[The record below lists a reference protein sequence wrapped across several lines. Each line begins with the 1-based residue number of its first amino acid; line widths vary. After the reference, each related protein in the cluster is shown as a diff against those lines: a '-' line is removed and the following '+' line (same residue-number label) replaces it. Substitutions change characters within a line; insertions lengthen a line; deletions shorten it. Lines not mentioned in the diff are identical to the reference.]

1 MTRPARPTAAA
12 LSVPLLVAGVLLF
25 WLVVLPARIHP
36 AKTTGPSIVAW
47 DLYSYFLPK
56 LEYGTDEL
64 LAGRLPVW
72 NPYEFAGI
80 PFLATAQPAAV
91 YPPKLLV
98 FGALPERPALIVFLA
113 AHHLLAA
120 LGMLALLRRVGVGP
134 LGALAGAAG
143 AALAAPLLLSLYHP
157 GRFAS
162 LAWTPLVFAAAESL
176 GRGGGARAVV
186 GLALALAMQLTAGY
200 PEIALDCVLLVGVLA
215 LARLATAT
223 WPAPARRVLPGLAA
237 GVVLGWLAAGIQTF
251 PLAALVLQAER
262 AALAEHAVAL
272 FTQPGTTLALVA
284 TALWSFPALAGVGL
298 GAVGRRE
305 AAAPAVALA
314 ACVVLIAFAWPWLR
328 ALPGFAAARH
338 PLVWTWMVPFLVAWL
353 VAHGTDA
360 LVAAPRGPGRVLVG
374 VVGAAVVALAAA
386 ALLLDR
392 PLVHAAGL
400 SWTPYLGTDAARA
413 FGAGDLLAIA
423 AAAGGGACLAAA
435 ALAGRSG
442 LVAPALGLLVASQV
456 AAFPFGSPLP
466 PLTPPDAP
474 QRVAALL
481 GRTPGEADGRVL
493 SMPDVAGGWQLR
505 ERVENLFGAEH
516 SILPPRFGRVLDR
529 LGVDL
534 VLGQADW
541 PAVARAGGFL
551 DALDV
556 GLVVAPARFTEELAA
571 HGLDRTGGT
580 FAHLALYANR
590 ERGTRAQVVY
600 AATVLPAL
608 DAALTRVLAPGFDP
622 RQEVVLE
629 ASPAGRYPP
638 RARQPPTPAA
648 VRREGPTRIEVTAEA
663 LAPGILVLA
672 EACFPGWTATIDG
685 EPAPIHCANLLTR
698 GVELAPGRHVVRFEY
713 RAPGLTAGVAAT
725 VISLTL
731 CGLLL
736 VGARRRA

>member
-1 MTRPARPTAAA
+1 
-12 LSVPLLVAGVLLF
+12 
-25 WLVVLPARIHP
+25 
-36 AKTTGPSIVAW
+36 
-47 DLYSYFLPK
+47 
-56 LEYGTDEL
+56 
-64 LAGRLPVW
+64 
-72 NPYEFAGI
+72 
-80 PFLATAQPAAV
+80 
-91 YPPKLLV
+91 
-98 FGALPERPALIVFLA
+98 
-113 AHHLLAA
+113 
-120 LGMLALLRRVGVGP
+120 
-134 LGALAGAAG
+134 
-143 AALAAPLLLSLYHP
+143 
-157 GRFAS
+157 
-162 LAWTPLVFAAAESL
+162 
-176 GRGGGARAVV
+176 
-186 GLALALAMQLTAGY
+186 
-200 PEIALDCVLLVGVLA
+200 
-215 LARLATAT
+215 
-223 WPAPARRVLPGLAA
+223 
-237 GVVLGWLAAGIQTF
+237 
-251 PLAALVLQAER
+251 
-262 AALAEHAVAL
+262 
-272 FTQPGTTLALVA
+272 VA

-305 AAAPAVALA
+305 AAAPAVTLA
-314 ACVVLIAFAWPWLR
+314 ACVALIAFAWPWLR
-328 ALPGFAAARH
+328 LLPGFAAARH

-360 LVAAPRGPGRVLVG
+360 LAAGPAVTRRPARALVG
-374 VVGAAVVALAAA
+374 LAGAAVAALAAA

-392 PLVHAAGL
+392 PLVRAAGL
-400 SWTPYLGTDAARA
+400 SWTPYLGGDAASA
-413 FGAGDLLAIA
+413 VGAGDVPAIA
-423 AAAGGGACLAAA
+423 AAAAGGACLAAA
-435 ALAGRSG
+435 ALAGRIG
-442 LVAPALGLLVASQV
+442 LVAPALALLVASQI

-466 PLTPPDAP
+466 PLTPPEGP

-493 SMPDVAGGWQLR
+493 SLPDVAGGWQLR

-556 GLVVAPARFTEELAA
+556 GLVVAPARFAEELAA

-580 FAHLALYANR
+580 AAPLALYANR

-629 ASPAGRYPP
+629 ASPTGRYLP
-638 RARQPPTPAA
+638 RARQPPTPAT
-648 VRREGPTRIEVTAEA
+648 VRREGPTRVEVTAEA
-663 LAPGILVLA
+663 LAPGILVLS

-698 GVELAPGRHVVRFEY
+698 GVELTPGRHVVRFEY
-713 RAPGLTAGVAAT
+713 RAPGLAAGVAAT
-725 VISLTL
+725 VISLTF

-736 VGARRRA
+736 VHARRRG